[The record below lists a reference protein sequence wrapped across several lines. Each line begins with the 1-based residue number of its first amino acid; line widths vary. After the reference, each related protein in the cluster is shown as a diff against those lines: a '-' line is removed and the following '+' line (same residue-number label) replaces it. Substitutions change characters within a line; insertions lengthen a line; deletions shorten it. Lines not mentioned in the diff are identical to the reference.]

1 MKKILTLCA
10 VLVPF
15 ALTACGSTND
25 AQDMP
30 KAAMADAAE
39 VTLSVSG
46 MT

>member
-15 ALTACGSTND
+15 AMTACNSTDNT
-25 AQDMP
+25 QDMP

-39 VTLSVSG
+39 VTLNVTG

>member
-15 ALTACGSTND
+15 ALTACTSTDD
-25 AQDMP
+25 AHEMP
-30 KAAMADAAE
+30 MAAMADATE
-39 VTLSVSG
+39 VTLSVTG